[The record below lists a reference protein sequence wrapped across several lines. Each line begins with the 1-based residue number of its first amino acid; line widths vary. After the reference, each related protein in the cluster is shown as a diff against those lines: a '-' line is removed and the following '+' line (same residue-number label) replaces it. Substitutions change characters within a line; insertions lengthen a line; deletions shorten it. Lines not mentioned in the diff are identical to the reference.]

1 MHFVTQ
7 FTQVSRHFL
16 VYSRKSKKKL
26 GKTVWKMWSQIC
38 EKKNGLCV
46 HTTTFRKS
54 AKTKK
59 KKKKRKT
66 MKAFTIFGGFWGQN

>member
-1 MHFVTQ
+1 MSVMHFVTQ

-38 EKKNGLCV
+38 EKKMVYVSTQLLLEKV
-46 HTTTFRKS
+46 QKLRKR
-54 AKTKK
+54 KK
-59 KKKKRKT
+59 KEKP
-66 MKAFTIFGGFWGQN
+66 